1 MKRLI
6 SLALCF
12 MLVFT
17 LCPSV
22 FAAGENVCEIG
33 ETKFA
38 TLDDALDVVKDGETI
53 RLLKD
58 INYSGGIA
66 IEDKSIIFNLNGFK
80 LFRFILFFNILGI

>member
-1 MKRLI
+1 
-6 SLALCF
+6 

-53 RLLKD
+53 RLLKPYSRVPLIAKPNAGLPQFID
-58 INYSGGIA
+58 GRTVFNLQSGG
-66 IEDKSIIFNLNGFK
+66 
-80 LFRFILFFNILGI
+80 